1 MTRIVR
7 RLAETLAVLV
17 VLAIAVFAIGRLVPG
32 DPLAQ
37 LATQP
42 GLGATELAQ
51 LRVALALDTS
61 VWTQASAWVTGLAA
75 GDLGVSLISGQP
87 VGPEIMRR
95 LPASVELALMGMMVA
110 LLLALPL
117 ALVAARSP
125 GGLADHIA
133 RALAAFWGAVPTFL
147 SGLILIEVVYARTG
161 VAPEPIGRYPLF
173 GPDPPALRT
182 GLMLVDAVIA
192 GDLAALRAAAA
203 QGLLPAICMGLF
215 AFGPILRLA
224 RAALLAAGA
233 SAHVEAARA
242 LGLGSGHIRLH
253 HVWRACAAPVIA
265 VVAMTLCYLL
275 GAAAVVERVF
285 AWPGIGRYAL
295 EAALAR
301 DQAPV
306 LGAVL
311 AVGGLVV
318 VVQLGAEALQALI
331 DPRVRDGI

>member
-110 LLLALPL
+110 LLLALRATRKQRPL
-117 ALVAARSP
+117 
-125 GGLADHIA
+125 
-133 RALAAFWGAVPTFL
+133 
-147 SGLILIEVVYARTG
+147 
-161 VAPEPIGRYPLF
+161 
-173 GPDPPALRT
+173 
-182 GLMLVDAVIA
+182 
-192 GDLAALRAAAA
+192 
-203 QGLLPAICMGLF
+203 
-215 AFGPILRLA
+215 
-224 RAALLAAGA
+224 
-233 SAHVEAARA
+233 
-242 LGLGSGHIRLH
+242 
-253 HVWRACAAPVIA
+253 
-265 VVAMTLCYLL
+265 
-275 GAAAVVERVF
+275 
-285 AWPGIGRYAL
+285 
-295 EAALAR
+295 
-301 DQAPV
+301 
-306 LGAVL
+306 
-311 AVGGLVV
+311 
-318 VVQLGAEALQALI
+318 
-331 DPRVRDGI
+331 